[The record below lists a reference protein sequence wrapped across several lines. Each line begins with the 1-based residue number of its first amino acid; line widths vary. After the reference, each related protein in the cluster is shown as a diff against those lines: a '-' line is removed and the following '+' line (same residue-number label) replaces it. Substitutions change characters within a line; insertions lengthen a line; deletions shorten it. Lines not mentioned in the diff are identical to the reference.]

1 MSHFAK
7 VENGRVVQVI
17 VAEQD
22 FIDDHCTG
30 TWVQTSYNTNRG
42 KHYDPETGK
51 EDGGV
56 ALRGNF
62 AGVGM
67 IYDSVNDKF
76 YYESPA
82 ASWTLNT
89 TTWEYDPPIPY
100 PGTDDGNKAEYVW
113 NEDLYQSDN
122 TKGWVLESE

>member
-7 VENGRVVQVI
+7 VENGRVVKVI
-17 VAEQD
+17 VAEQE
-22 FIDDHCTG
+22 FIDDHRTG
-30 TWVQTSYNTNRG
+30 TWVQTSYNTWRG
-42 KHYDPETGK
+42 KHYDPATGQ

-56 ALRGNF
+56 PLRGNF
-62 AGVGM
+62 AGIGM

-82 ASWTLNT
+82 SSWTLNT

-100 PGTDDGNKAEYVW
+100 PGTDNGDKSEYVW